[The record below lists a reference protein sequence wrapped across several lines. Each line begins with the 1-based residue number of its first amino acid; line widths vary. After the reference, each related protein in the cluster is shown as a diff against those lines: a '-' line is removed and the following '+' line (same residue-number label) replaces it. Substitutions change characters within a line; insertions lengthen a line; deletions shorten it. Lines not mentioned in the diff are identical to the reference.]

1 MLPMGGGGDDFSSV
15 PPLSLPQEGQQQF
28 LNSAGQQQLPFLGS
42 AYQSFQWQNF
52 ELFQGRDG
60 IVQPSGKANKLK
72 LELLLMFCYVFG
84 HPGSGFG
91 SISTRYVSGSFYN
104 QAKIV
109 RKKP

>member
-15 PPLSLPQEGQQQF
+15 PPLSLQQEGQQQF
-28 LNSAGQQQLPFLGS
+28 LNSAGQQQQLPFLGS

-72 LELLLMFCYVFG
+72 LEFLFMF
-84 HPGSGFG
+84 
-91 SISTRYVSGSFYN
+91 
-104 QAKIV
+104 
-109 RKKP
+109 

>member
-15 PPLSLPQEGQQQF
+15 PPLSLQQEGQQQF

-72 LELLLMFCYVFG
+72 L
-84 HPGSGFG
+84 
-91 SISTRYVSGSFYN
+91 
-104 QAKIV
+104 
-109 RKKP
+109 